1 MKNLVRFTGI
11 LVVAILA
18 ATQARAAILAQDN
31 FDSYANGD
39 LPTVSSGAWSLF
51 SGTAGVGDVQ
61 VVSGQASLSGG
72 RSGDDQI
79 LLSGGP
85 YPTTSLFYSF
95 DLTVTALPLANQ
107 GAYLSMFKDSG
118 TTFLG
123 KTFSSNVAGQ
133 VQLGV
138 SAQANNPNSGALWGT
153 TFAVGTTHK
162 IVVEFDQSS
171 GLWPATTTMWVD
183 PVNMASTSIVTTDHA
198 FGTNINI
205 TAFAF
210 RESNAQQ
217 GSQLI
222 DNVLVGTTFGDVVA
236 VPEPSTIMLL
246 CTGLLGLWAIR
257 RRS

>member
-1 MKNLVRFTGI
+1 MKNLVRFVGI

-18 ATQARAAILAQDN
+18 ATQARATLLAQDN
-31 FDSYANGD
+31 FNSYANGD
-39 LPTVSSGAWSLF
+39 LATVSGGAWTTFSGTTALNVSSG
-51 SGTAGVGDVQ
+51 
-61 VVSGQASLSGG
+61 QAVTTGANS
-72 RSGDDQI
+72 DDEQI
-79 LLSGGP
+79 ALVGGP

-95 DLTVTALPLANQ
+95 DLTVSALPSVNQ
-107 GAYLSMFKDSG
+107 GAYFAMFKDSG

-133 VQLGV
+133 VQLGLA
-138 SAQANNPNSGALWGT
+138 AQANNPASGALWGS

-183 PVNMASTSIVTTDHA
+183 PVNMASTSIVASDTP

-205 TAFAF
+205 TAFAL
-210 RESNAQQ
+210 RQSNAQQ
-217 GSQLI
+217 GTQLI
-222 DNVLVGTTFGDVVA
+222 DNVLVGNTFGDVVA
-236 VPEPSTIMLL
+236 VPEPSTMMLL
-246 CTGLLGLWAIR
+246 GTGLLGLLAIR